1 MIITGRAQIETLS
14 SFDGGGLPATSFYL
28 DTDKRRLSKK
38 EIAVSF
44 KRLLQEGRGRL
55 EASDLGRDKKGSLAG
70 DLEAIAAFGAQS
82 LGSHTPAGLAMFS
95 CSRKGFLRALD
106 LPHGPRNRIVFDQN
120 FYVRPLL
127 AILEKYRR
135 ICVLLI
141 NRREARLYEVRMDG
155 IKPLESLTSDVPGK
169 VKEAGFEGSA
179 SRRIERHIEAHVLEH
194 FKKASQIAFDL
205 FKKGRFD
212 WLFLGY
218 EDDVHPHLEPVLHAY
233 LKERFKGRLKAKPSD
248 APAKVLKE
256 AIELEGRLNRDEEV
270 EVVARLIAE
279 LERGGKACSGIKE
292 TLQRLNQFELQSLV
306 VTHNYSR
313 EGHICPNCRFLYL
326 EEATCPVCLRKTDAV
341 VDIVDEAIETAAKR
355 ACAVRQVTPPTRLDR
370 YGKIGAFLKYKI

>member
-1 MIITGRAQIETLS
+1 MTIIGRTRIKTLS

-28 DTDKRRLSKK
+28 DTDKGRLSKK
-38 EIAVSF
+38 EIAGSL
-44 KRLLQEGRGRL
+44 KRLLQEGRSRL
-55 EASDLGRDKKGSLAG
+55 EASDLGRDKKESLAG

-82 LGSHTPAGLAMFS
+82 LGSHNHAGLAMFS
-95 CSRKGFLRALD
+95 CSRRGFREILD

-127 AILEKYRR
+127 AILDRYRR
-135 ICVLLI
+135 ICVLLVS
-141 NRREARLYEVRMDG
+141 RREARLYEVQMGG
-155 IKPLESLTSDVPGK
+155 IKLLESLTSDVPGK

-212 WLFLGY
+212 RLFLGC
-218 EDDVHPHLEPVLHAY
+218 EDDGHPHLEPVLHAY
-233 LKERFKGRLKAKPSD
+233 LKERLKGRLKAKPSD
-248 APAKVLKE
+248 APVKVLKE
-256 AIELEGRLNRDEEV
+256 AIELEDRLNTEEEV

-292 TLQRLNQFELQSLV
+292 TLQRLNQFEVQSLV

-313 EGHICPNCRFLYL
+313 EGHRCPNCRFLYL
-326 EEATCPVCLRKTDAV
+326 EETACPVCLRKTDPV
-341 VDIVDEAIETAAKR
+341 LDIVDEAIETAAKR
-355 ACAVRQVTPPTRLDR
+355 GGAVRQVTPPTKLDR
-370 YGKIGAFLKYKI
+370 YGKIGAFLKYKV

>member
-1 MIITGRAQIETLS
+1 MTIIGRTRIKTLS

-28 DTDKRRLSKK
+28 DTDKGRLSKR
-38 EIAVSF
+38 EIAGSL
-44 KRLLQEGRGRL
+44 KRLLQEGRSRL
-55 EASDLGRDKKGSLAG
+55 EASDLGRDKKESLAG

-82 LGSHTPAGLAMFS
+82 LGSHNHAGLAMFS
-95 CSRKGFLRALD
+95 CSRRGFREILD

-127 AILEKYRR
+127 AILERYRR
-135 ICVLLI
+135 ICVLLVS
-141 NRREARLYEVRMDG
+141 RREARLYEVQMGG
-155 IKPLESLTSDVPGK
+155 IKLLESLTSDVPGK

-194 FKKASQIAFDL
+194 FKKASQLAFDQ

-212 WLFLGY
+212 WLFLGC
-218 EDDVHPHLEPVLHAY
+218 EADSSPHAESVLHPY
-233 LKERFKGRLKAKPSD
+233 LKERLKGRIKAKPSD

-256 AIELEGRLNRDEEV
+256 AVELEERLNTDEEV

-292 TLQRLNQFELQSLV
+292 TLQRLNQFEVRSLV

-313 EGHICPNCRFLYL
+313 EGHICPKCRFLYL
-326 EEATCPVCLRKTDAV
+326 EEAICPVCLRKTDPV
-341 VDIVDEAIETAAKR
+341 VDIVDEAIETTAKR
-355 ACAVRQVTPPTRLDR
+355 GGAVRQVTPPTKLDR
-370 YGKIGAFLKYKI
+370 YGKISAFLKYKI